1 MDLITSSKFNSDL
14 QKILKKNPDYKIKI
28 KKCFGLMLS
37 NIYHPS
43 LRLHKLVGDENYSVS
58 VDMKI
63 RIIISFDEDKIFL
76 LRIGNH
82 QQVY

>member
-1 MDLITSSKFNSDL
+1 MELITCSKFDSDL
-14 QKILKKNPDYKIKI
+14 RHFVSKNPEYKPKI
-28 KKCFGLMLS
+28 KKCFLLMLS

-43 LRLHKLVGDENYSVS
+43 LRLHKLVGQENYSIS

-63 RIIISFDEDKIFL
+63 RIIIHLNENKIFL

-82 QQVY
+82 NQVY

>member
-1 MDLITSSKFNSDL
+1 MELITSSKFNSDIRHFL
-14 QKILKKNPDYKIKI
+14 SKNPNYQSKI
-28 KKCFGLMLS
+28 KKCFTLMLS

-43 LRLHKLVGDENYSVS
+43 LRLHKLIGQENYFVS

-63 RIIISFDEDKIFL
+63 RIIIHLDENKIFL

-82 QQVY
+82 NQVY

>member
-14 QKILKKNPDYKIKI
+14 QKFLKKNPNYKIKV
-28 KKCFGLMLS
+28 KKCLILLIT

-43 LRLHKLVGDENYSVS
+43 LRLHKLIGKENYSIS

-63 RIIISFDEDKIFL
+63 RIIIHIDENKIFL